1 MVMPSEARNLLPN
14 NIKTCH
20 IMCAVSCLL
29 VRSGVGPTAGLPLP
43 FPLYI
48 EQFVGKI
55 VKKKSRAF
63 NAQHEERLFRARWL
77 TLGT

>member
-1 MVMPSEARNLLPN
+1 MVIPSEARNLLPS

-20 IMCAVSCLL
+20 IMVAVSCLL

-55 VKKKSRAF
+55 VKKRSRAF
-63 NAQHEERLFRARWL
+63 NAQYEYRRFITRWL